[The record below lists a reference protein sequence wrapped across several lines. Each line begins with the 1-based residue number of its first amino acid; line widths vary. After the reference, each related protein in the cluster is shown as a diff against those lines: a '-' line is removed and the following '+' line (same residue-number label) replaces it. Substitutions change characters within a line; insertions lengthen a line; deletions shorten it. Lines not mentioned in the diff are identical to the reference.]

1 MRKKVIAFALSL
13 VLASTVALAQDR
25 YGEGNVAFAL
35 PSGERTDPQGKA
47 KATST
52 ATVRTCGGGSM
63 RLKTEEKRV
72 LDLHNATR
80 KKHGLGS
87 LCVDPALTRAA
98 RAHSQEMIGKGYFRH
113 ESFDGE
119 TVGTRLKRFGY
130 DWYASGE
137 NIAWGSGSM
146 SRPDDRFKGWME
158 SPGHRANILN
168 GSFLEVGIGTTASG
182 DPKKTGEQV
191 MYTVDFGSRQH

>member
-1 MRKKVIAFALSL
+1 MRKKAIAFALALAL
-13 VLASTVALAQDR
+13 VSTVALAQDW
-25 YGEGNVAFAL
+25 YGEGNAALAL
-35 PSGERTDPQGKA
+35 PSEERTTPQGKA
-47 KATST
+47 EAAST
-52 ATVRTCGGGSM
+52 ATVETCDGGSTS
-63 RLKTEEKRV
+63 LKIEEKRV
-72 LDLHNATR
+72 LDLHNAVR

-98 RAHSQEMIGKGYFRH
+98 RAHSKEMIAKGYFRH

-119 TVGTRLKRFGY
+119 TAGARLKGFGY
-130 DWYASGE
+130 DWSASGE

-168 GSFLEVGIGTTASG
+168 GAFREVGVGIASG

-191 MYTVDFGSRQH
+191 MYTVDFGSRR